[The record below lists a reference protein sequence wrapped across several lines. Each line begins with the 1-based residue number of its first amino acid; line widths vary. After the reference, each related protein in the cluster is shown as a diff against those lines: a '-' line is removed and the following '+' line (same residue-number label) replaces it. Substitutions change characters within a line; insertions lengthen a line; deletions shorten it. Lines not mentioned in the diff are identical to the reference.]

1 MSEERMIET
10 AIYEKNGYQI
20 TWDKSKKSKDIVETV
35 NEDGSYTSRQSNGFH
50 FFGSNAWCWRA
61 YSDPHRVMQE
71 IIDYSLHSDPEMSHG
86 FLINLYMVP
95 CPSDSN
101 YKMNES
107 GTVPLVVGTSFIGSF
122 RVENIKQ
129 QENDDE

>member
-10 AIYEKNGYQI
+10 ATYEKNGYQI
-20 TWDKSKKSKDIVETV
+20 TWDKSKESKDIIETV
-35 NEDGSYTSRQSNGFH
+35 NEDGSYTSRKSGGFH
-50 FFGSNAWCWRA
+50 FFGSSTWCWRA

-71 IIDYSLHSDPEMSHG
+71 IINYSLHCDPDMSHG
-86 FLINLYMVP
+86 FSITLFMVP

-129 QENDDE
+129 QEDK

>member
-1 MSEERMIET
+1 
-10 AIYEKNGYQI
+10 
-20 TWDKSKKSKDIVETV
+20 
-35 NEDGSYTSRQSNGFH
+35 
-50 FFGSNAWCWRA
+50 
-61 YSDPHRVMQE
+61 
-71 IIDYSLHSDPEMSHG
+71 MSHG

-95 CPSDSN
+95 CSSDSN

>member
-1 MSEERMIET
+1 
-10 AIYEKNGYQI
+10 
-20 TWDKSKKSKDIVETV
+20 
-35 NEDGSYTSRQSNGFH
+35 
-50 FFGSNAWCWRA
+50 
-61 YSDPHRVMQE
+61 MQE

-95 CPSDSN
+95 CSSDSN